1 MKEKIKI
8 NYGREVLELEV
19 EKEAIRYNL
28 MPADVE
34 KVSDVSEEVKRA
46 LANPIGTEPLGRIV
60 KMGDKIAILADDIT
74 RLTPTK
80 EIIPQVLNALNK
92 GGVPDEDIT
101 LIIALGSHRPMTM
114 EESLQ
119 KYGQEVVDRIRIVN
133 PNYLDKNSLKHYGV
147 TRRGTDIWVNR
158 EVVEADV
165 RIGIG
170 NIVPHHPTGWSGG
183 AKILLPG
190 VAGEQTTGQFHLLGA
205 TEQLLGQIET
215 PCREEMEDFARA
227 TGFDFIINTVLDR
240 EGRLI
245 RVVAGHIIDAHREGV
260 RWGRRVF
267 GAPFKEKS
275 DITLSSTYPVDFDL
289 FQADKGVFSAAISTK
304 EKGEIILLSP
314 CYEGVSPT
322 HPEVIELAHLS
333 DDELFRLAREVFDGH
348 DPLSIAEAL
357 YFNSAKRMFKVTL
370 VSDGITKE
378 TAQKLGFNYVEP
390 ANLQAYLDSKVT
402 EGVSLG
408 IVHNSAET
416 LPIEK
421 GLES

>member
-1 MKEKIKI
+1 MKEKIAI
-8 NYGREVLELEV
+8 NYGKKEISLEIGHKNIKYNIRPADMETVEDVNKEV
-19 EKEAIRYNL
+19 E
-28 MPADVE
+28 
-34 KVSDVSEEVKRA
+34 RA
-46 LANPIGTEPLGRIV
+46 LCNPIGTKPLDELV
-60 KMGDKIAILADDIT
+60 KQGDKVAILADDIT

-80 EIIPQVLNALNK
+80 EIIPRVLNALNE
-92 GGVPDEDIT
+92 GGVPDKDIT
-101 LIIALGSHRPMTM
+101 LVIALGTYRPMTM

-119 KYGQEVVDRIRIVN
+119 KYGQEVMGRIRIVN
-133 PNYLDKNSLKHYGV
+133 PNYLDNNSLKHYGV
-147 TRRGTDIWVNR
+147 TRRGTDIWVSR

-183 AKILLPG
+183 AKILQPS
-190 VAGEQTTGQFHLLGA
+190 VAGEKTTGQFHLLGA
-205 TEQLLGQIET
+205 TEQLLGQVET
-215 PCREEMEDFARA
+215 PFREEMEDFARA
-227 TGFDFIINTVLDR
+227 TGFDFIINTILDR
-240 EGRLI
+240 DGRLI
-245 RVVAGHIIDAHREGV
+245 RIVAGHIIDAHREGV
-260 RWGRRVF
+260 RWGKKVF
-267 GAPFKEKS
+267 GATFAKKT
-275 DITLSSTYPVDFDL
+275 DITISSTYPVDLDL
-289 FQADKGVFSAAISTK
+289 FQADKGIFSAAISTK

-322 HPEVIELAHLS
+322 HPELIEIAHLP
-333 DDELFRLAREVFDGH
+333 DEELFRIAWEEFDQH

-370 VSDGITKE
+370 VSEGITKE
-378 TAQKLGFNYVEP
+378 TAQKLGFNHVEP

-416 LPIEK
+416 LSIEK